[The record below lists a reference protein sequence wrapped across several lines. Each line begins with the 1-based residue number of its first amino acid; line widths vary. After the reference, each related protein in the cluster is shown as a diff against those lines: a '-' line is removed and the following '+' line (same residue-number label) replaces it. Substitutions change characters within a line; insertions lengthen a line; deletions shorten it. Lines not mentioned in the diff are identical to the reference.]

1 MDRPAGCSTGAE
13 APAAD
18 ARGGAGAGQDAP
30 ASTGGVPDGAASAAP
45 QGSACEGSGADG
57 AGMAGMRSLPAQE
70 DRTLSARELAERIY
84 ERRKMRPRRITI
96 RFDPC
101 NLESKYSEDEIRRMI
116 ASGEVIEYTTPWREV
131 YTT

>member
-1 MDRPAGCSTGAE
+1 
-13 APAAD
+13 
-18 ARGGAGAGQDAP
+18 
-30 ASTGGVPDGAASAAP
+30 
-45 QGSACEGSGADG
+45 
-57 AGMAGMRSLPAQE
+57 MRSLPAQE